1 MKKLL
6 IPLLLIS
13 TISFGQARL
22 GYTKGQL
29 IDDYESSR
37 TKHEIMTL
45 DDNIECVYTKL
56 TSGSYIYHYF
66 DKNTHLS
73 TSAAFMFVDKLTKAQ
88 IIKTCNEKYTK
99 IGKNHWQWQTMDIS
113 LRINEKEGYE
123 YFWFYTR

>member
-1 MKKLL
+1 
-6 IPLLLIS
+6 
-13 TISFGQARL
+13 
-22 GYTKGQL
+22 
-29 IDDYESSR
+29 
-37 TKHEIMTL
+37 MTL

-73 TSAAFMFVDKLTKAQ
+73 TSDAFMFVDKLTKAQ